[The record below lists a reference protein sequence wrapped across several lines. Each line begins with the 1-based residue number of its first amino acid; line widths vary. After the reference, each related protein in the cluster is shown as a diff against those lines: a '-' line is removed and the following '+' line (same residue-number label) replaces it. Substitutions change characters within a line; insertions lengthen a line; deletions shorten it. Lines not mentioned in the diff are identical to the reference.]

1 PADQRKSIL
10 TCGPIFGVH
19 LTTPI
24 ILVCPQDKEH
34 LPPAANFSS
43 QLAGHVS
50 YFVNVD
56 ANDANPQM
64 FLSGDDNFAI
74 GGVPVKSGLLELS
87 TNTPITWT
95 SGRHEDSEMAHFWTP
110 TRRAFY
116 GNIGLVDGSVASVT
130 DSDLINLLRQTG
142 VATNRLAIP

>member
-1 PADQRKSIL
+1 MELTADGKNAWLNLVMMSNE
-10 TCGPIFGVH
+10 H
-19 LTTPI
+19 SSPI
-24 ILVCPQDKEH
+24 ILVCPQDIEH
-34 LPPAANFSS
+34 QPPAANFSS

-74 GGVPVKSGLLELS
+74 GGVPVKSGLLEVS
-87 TNTPITWT
+87 TNAPITWT
-95 SGRHEDSEMAHFWTP
+95 SARHHNA
-110 TRRAFY
+110 
-116 GNIGLVDGSVASVT
+116 GNIGVADGSVATVSNSQLTNLFHQT
-130 DSDLINLLRQTG
+130 D